1 MRQSELERAS
11 EAEPSSAATPEE
23 AAARVARVRRSK
35 LERRRIVE
43 ESFVPGVSV
52 ARLARAHAVNANQ
65 IFHWRTLYKRGR
77 LDVDASGVE
86 LLPVRISDGRGGE
99 ASSALL
105 AGASARHTGKAMPGG
120 ATNGVI
126 HIETGQ
132 VRVRIEGAADA
143 ATLRVVLES
152 LRG

>member
-1 MRQSELERAS
+1 V
-11 EAEPSSAATPEE
+11 
-23 AAARVARVRRSK
+23 ARVARVRRSK

-43 ESFVPGVSV
+43 ESFAPGVSV

-65 IFHWRTLYKRGR
+65 IFHWRMLYKQGR
-77 LDVDASGVE
+77 LDVDAAGVE
-86 LLPVRISDGRGGE
+86 LLPVRISGGRGGE
-99 ASSALL
+99 ARSALL
-105 AGASARHTGKAMPGG
+105 PGASARQRARVTPGG
-120 ATNGVI
+120 ASKGVI

-132 VRVRIEGAADA
+132 ARVRIEGAPDA